1 MRVKDRRNLLNHKKE
16 IMLPIQ
22 TIEPQEI
29 EASTDGCVNA
39 RRDYILGLWAG
50 HKMGLHGDE
59 LQLYVRDVL
68 HTDRVTPGADPMI
81 NKVAQDFS
89 SCGVTLAN
97 SQIRVAF
104 QNAERTAR
112 TEMLVTD

>member
-1 MRVKDRRNLLNHKKE
+1 
-16 IMLPIQ
+16 MLPNQ
-22 TIEPQEI
+22 TIEPQEL

-50 HKMGLHGDE
+50 QKMGLCGDE

-68 HTDRVTPGADPMI
+68 QTDRVTPGTAPMI
-81 NKVAQDFS
+81 RKVAQDFS
-89 SCGVTLAN
+89 NSGVTLAN
-97 SQIRVAF
+97 KQIQIAF

-112 TEMLVTD
+112 AEMLVTD

>member
-1 MRVKDRRNLLNHKKE
+1 
-16 IMLPIQ
+16 MLHNQ
-22 TIEPQEI
+22 MIEPQEI
-29 EASTDGCVNA
+29 EAITEGCVNA

-50 HKMGLHGDE
+50 RQMGLCGDD

-68 HTDRVTPGADPMI
+68 HTDRMTPGADPMI
-81 NKVAQDFS
+81 DKVARDFS
-89 SCGVTLAN
+89 NCGVAVAQN
-97 SQIRVAF
+97 HIRVAL